1 MRSRI
6 SVKGMES
13 IVKRY
18 FFFFLT
24 FYFEINLELKKRLE
38 DRTEISCTCFVQ
50 LSLMLATYTT
60 VAQRAKPGN

>member
-18 FFFFLT
+18 FFFFFLT
-24 FYFEINLELKKRLE
+24 FYFEINLELKKRLK
-38 DRTEISCTCFVQ
+38 DSTDIS
-50 LSLMLATYTT
+50 
-60 VAQRAKPGN
+60 